1 MWRVSSKASLCHFPT
16 LEAPIFCFSGAL
28 FVILN
33 PTPNLKMLGLLQ
45 VISFVLYSN
54 GATSLSFK
62 QVLVLLLV
70 LGRLISCCY

>member
-1 MWRVSSKASLCHFPT
+1 M
-16 LEAPIFCFSGAL
+16 
-28 FVILN
+28 ILN